1 MTKPEKTME
10 RSHKTKK
17 ATDADQ
23 EQQSTTNTEL
33 DRQKKGGKP
42 DDFLKTKSHF
52 LLRNMTLTSI
62 TTRLSVWLLLVVASS
77 SLLTGVNAG
86 KDNIFMNVWSADE
99 SMKQEDCAKTI
110 QHPDIN
116 KGKSTIVDDAIS
128 DVFRD
133 CIKEGSKGVYI
144 NYALDH
150 YTIAAAT
157 IDYNMTQQVPTTQ
170 RDDTIAHR
178 RLPSCP
184 PSCGGWTCGSNC
196 NLCCLLCGLRQYCG
210 GTCQSCRRRLGS
222 PEEPSF
228 LDEVVEVKEEEEE
241 DRSLAKIKS
250 THIIIDPIAVECRD
264 ELRVL
269 TTKLN
274 ARNNFCLGTAN
285 GLERVTPVIT
295 L

>member
-1 MTKPEKTME
+1 
-10 RSHKTKK
+10 
-17 ATDADQ
+17 
-23 EQQSTTNTEL
+23 
-33 DRQKKGGKP
+33 
-42 DDFLKTKSHF
+42 
-52 LLRNMTLTSI
+52 MTLTSI

-86 KDNIFMNVWSADE
+86 KEDFFMNVWSADE

-116 KGKSTIVDDAIS
+116 KNIPTIVDDAIS

-133 CIKEGSKGVYI
+133 CIKEGSNGVFI
-144 NYALDH
+144 NYDLEH
-150 YTIAAAT
+150 YTIAEAT
-157 IDYNMTQQVPTTQ
+157 TDYNMAQTTQ
-170 RDDTIAHR
+170 VENLFAHR

-210 GTCQSCRRRLGS
+210 GTCPSCRRRLGS

-228 LDEVVEVKEEEEE
+228 LNEVVEEEEEEE
-241 DRSLAKIKS
+241 DRNLAKA
-250 THIIIDPIAVECRD
+250 TAAVTDPIAVECRD

-274 ARNNFCLGTAN
+274 AKNNFCLGTAN